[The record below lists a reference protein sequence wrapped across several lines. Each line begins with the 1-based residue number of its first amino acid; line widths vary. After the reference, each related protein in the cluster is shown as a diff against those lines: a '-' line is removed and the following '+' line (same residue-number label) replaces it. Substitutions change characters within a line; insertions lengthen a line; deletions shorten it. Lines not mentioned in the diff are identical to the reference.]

1 MRALLHCLQSLFHI
15 PVFREVILD
24 YQPPSLPN
32 GMSEVPPP
40 PPSPPPPP
48 PPTHTYTPTLPHLIC
63 YMCCILH
70 TPHPSSLTSLTPH
83 ISQPS
88 HPSPLT
94 SLTPHIPH
102 IHHPSHP
109 SLTLD
114 NCTLFTLNPS
124 SPHPFTPSTPSPL
137 THPHT
142 LTVSPVCAFCS
153 GTSKVVCPPPPK

>member
-1 MRALLHCLQSLFHI
+1 MQASCTCVCVRTHNSHVLYLHCLQSLFHI

-40 PPSPPPPP
+40 LPP
-48 PPTHTYTPTLPHLIC
+48 HTYTLHTNTTTPHLLHVL
-63 YMCCILH
+63 YTPHMDPH
-70 TPHPSSLTSLTPH
+70 TPHPS
-83 ISQPS
+83 
-88 HPSPLT
+88 PLI

-102 IHHPSHP
+102 IRHPSHP

-153 GTSKVVCPPPPK
+153 GTSKVVCPPPPQ

>member
-1 MRALLHCLQSLFHI
+1 MCVCVYAQLSCVVLALSAVVVSYPCVQRGHLGVPTSLLAQWN
-15 PVFREVILD
+15 VR
-24 YQPPSLPN
+24 
-32 GMSEVPPP
+32 GTTT
-40 PPSPPPPP
+40 P
-48 PPTHTYTPTLPHLIC
+48 PPTHI
-63 YMCCILH
+63 H
-70 TPHPSSLTSLTPH
+70 TPHQHYHTSFATCAVYYTHGPTHTTSLTPH
-83 ISQPS
+83 IPHPS

-94 SLTPHIPH
+94 SLIPHIP
-102 IHHPSHP
+102 HPSHP